1 MLRTRATTPDRGPQA
16 TVLAALPHTAPATP
30 PAATAA
36 APMPKRLRLPPEER
50 MPQILEG
57 ALAEFSERGY
67 AATRMDDI
75 ARRCNLSKG
84 GLYAH
89 FESKESILEALLGQI
104 SQAQDWHAM
113 PHLSATAGTRELARW
128 LMERL
133 YAELNTPQ
141 ALAMLRLLLAESQ
154 RVPHLMTLWRTQVL
168 EPRGA
173 LLAAELADRL
183 PQLKARNSVILRE
196 PWLLTG
202 MVVQYVLSRAIFG
215 DSQWRTV
222 AQARDA
228 HVDLLCE
235 LIDGDRLP

>member
-1 MLRTRATTPDRGPQA
+1 MPRTRAITTDRDPR
-16 TVLAALPHTAPATP
+16 ATP
-30 PAATAA
+30 PGAALTAA
-36 APMPKRLRLPPEER
+36 LAVSRPKRLRLPPQER
-50 MPQILEG
+50 VPQILEG
-57 ALAEFSERGY
+57 ALAEFSGRGY

-75 ARRCNLSKG
+75 ARRCGLSKG

-104 SQAQDWHAM
+104 SQPQDWHAM
-113 PHLSATAGTRELARW
+113 PHLSATAGTRELAQW
-128 LMERL
+128 LMDRL
-133 YAELNTPQ
+133 YSELDTPR

-154 RVPHLMTLWRTQVL
+154 RVPQLMTLWRTNVL

-183 PQLKARNSVILRE
+183 PQLKARDSVILRE

-222 AQARDA
+222 EQARDA

-235 LIDGDRLP
+235 LLDGGVPASRTEGP